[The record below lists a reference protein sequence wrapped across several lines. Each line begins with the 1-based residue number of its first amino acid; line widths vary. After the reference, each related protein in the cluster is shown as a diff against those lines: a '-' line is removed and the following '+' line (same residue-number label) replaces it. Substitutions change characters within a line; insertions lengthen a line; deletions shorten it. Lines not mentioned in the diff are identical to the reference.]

1 MLVFLLLPWA
11 QGFLFA
17 AIAQH
22 QGAILLD
29 ARDLP
34 LAVGD
39 MAMLIDGAGKA
50 DFISLTDLDVP
61 WLIDG
66 EVMGG
71 VLDVGEQPRL
81 ARCIGEGH
89 GARLGVNGA

>member
-11 QGFLFA
+11 QSFLFA
-17 AIAQH
+17 AIAEH
-22 QGAILLD
+22 QGAVLLD

-39 MAMLIDGAGKA
+39 MAMFINGTGKA
-50 DFISLTDLDVP
+50 DFVSFTDLDVP
-61 WLIDG
+61 WLINS

-71 VLDVGEQPRL
+71 VLNV
-81 ARCIGEGH
+81 
-89 GARLGVNGA
+89 

>member
-1 MLVFLLLPWA
+1 MPLTACSSIAYWLLAPLRAIGGHGIAQIDMLVFLLLPWA

-17 AIAQH
+17 AIAEH

-50 DFISLTDLDVP
+50 DLIPSLT
-61 WLIDG
+61 W
-66 EVMGG
+66 MS
-71 VLDVGEQPRL
+71 
-81 ARCIGEGH
+81 
-89 GARLGVNGA
+89 LG